1 MNSISIVIPTY
12 NREKLLQKTL
22 DSIIAQTNP
31 NWECIVVDDHS
42 TDNTMDLLQEYHDKD
57 SRIRFAKNTHR
68 KGAPGARNTG
78 LELTKNDWVM
88 FFDSDNLMY
97 DNLIET
103 VMKNSDDEHD
113 VFVWFSN
120 VISSDTGCKVSEFC
134 PVCTDGFAE
143 DIWAER
149 CYVDTNNA
157 VIRKTKLQQIGGWD
171 ECCPS
176 MQEWDL
182 HIRLSSIASYCTIPQ
197 FLVDYY
203 TGITSSISSNLK
215 RGVSSRLYLLKKY
228 KTAWIKYRE
237 AGVLNYQNVILILKK
252 IGDVPYSLSSRIR
265 LIAVA
270 PKISFIYYKRQIK
283 GLVK

>member
-12 NREKLLQKTL
+12 NREKLLQRTL

-42 TDNTMDLLQEYHDKD
+42 TDNTMDLLQDYHDKD